1 MTEKHMGSAGAS
13 KDATD
18 HDRIFEL
25 LALLTPWDI
34 DLDKFRIGRRGDGGY
49 VAADQLH
56 PKQAILS
63 YGISNEVS
71 FDLEMAE
78 AGFKVWQFDHTIDG
92 APVVH
97 DNLIFHKEGVAG
109 RDRPEEKLFTV
120 ESHAERFGINLD
132 GAILK
137 MDVEGSEW
145 DVFST
150 MPETVLA
157 KFDQIYVEFHELARI
172 ARPRFAPVFKVV
184 MEKLNRH
191 FTLFHVHANN
201 ARPLVQIENYVTPG
215 LLEASFIRTE
225 LVDRSASNTW
235 YPTELDEPN
244 MRNRPDLNLWL
255 FPFVPRPSD
264 PLSR

>member
-92 APVVH
+92 APVAH

-109 RDRPEEKLFTV
+109 RDRPDEKLFTV
-120 ESHAERFGINLD
+120 EAHAERFAINLD

-145 DVFST
+145 DVFDQMSPDT
-150 MPETVLA
+150 LGR
-157 KFDQIYVEFHELARI
+157 FDQIFVELHSLGRLS
-172 ARPRFAPVFKVV
+172 RPRFAGIFSRV
-184 MEKLNRH
+184 MAKLNAQ

-201 ARPLVQIENYVTPG
+201 ARPLVPVETFFTPG
-215 LLEASFIRTE
+215 LLEVSFVRTD
-225 LVDRSASNTW
+225 LVKRRRSRTW
-235 YPTELDEPN
+235 YPTDLDFPN
-244 MRNRPDLNLWL
+244 VAKKPDLNLWL
-255 FPFVPRPSD
+255 YPFAPTTSRPI
-264 PLSR
+264 R